1 MPVTSGNKP
10 SEKPCCT
17 VVPAPVLGGER
28 RSYSG
33 IAQPFAAHSHGHY
46 VIGRV
51 RQGSRILELNGRVLR
66 IGPGDLVVFNPG
78 DVHGC
83 SHNGEEL
90 FAFDSV
96 TIASEKLDSATLAY
110 PDSNA
115 TDTGEAFEAL
125 MEALDGSI
133 DEEVM
138 ERALYLASLLESEI
152 DNPRPVAAHDAAV
165 LHTYAHLLDHLA
177 EPVSVKKLAAAE
189 GISEYALIRAYRRR
203 FSITPIQHLASL
215 RVECACELLA
225 QGAAPSAVAAQA
237 GFADQ
242 AHLTRTF
249 KQRLG
254 TTPAAYRKMAS
265 RGLHLQVPA

>member
-1 MPVTSGNKP
+1 MPATSGNQS
-10 SEKPCCT
+10 SEEPCCT
-17 VVPAPVLGGER
+17 IVPVPVLGGER

-33 IAQPFAAHSHGHY
+33 FAQPFAAHSHGYY

-66 IGPGDLVVFNPG
+66 IGPGDLIVFNPG

-83 SHNGEEL
+83 SHNSKEL
-90 FAFDSV
+90 FAYDSV
-96 TIASEKLDSATLAY
+96 TIASDRLDNAALVY
-110 PDSNA
+110 PDSDA
-115 TDTGEAFEAL
+115 MDAGEAFEAL
-125 MEALDGSI
+125 MEALDGNG

-152 DNPRPVAAHDAAV
+152 DEHRSLAAHDDAA
-165 LHTYAHLLDHLA
+165 LRTYAHLLGHLA
-177 EPVSVKKLAAAE
+177 EPMSIKNLAAAE

-203 FSITPIQHLASL
+203 FSITPLQHLMSL
-215 RVECACELLA
+215 RIECARELLA
-225 QGAAPSAVAAQA
+225 QGAAPSDVAAQT

-265 RGLHLQVPA
+265 GKSRQ

>member
-83 SHNGEEL
+83 SHNSEE
-90 FAFDSV
+90 FFVYDSI
-96 TIASEKLDSATLAY
+96 TIAADKLDNVTLAY
-110 PDSNA
+110 PDSDA
-115 TDTGEAFEAL
+115 MDIGGAFEAL
-125 MEALDGSI
+125 MEALNGDA
-133 DEEVM
+133 DEEVA
-138 ERALYLASLLESEI
+138 ERALYLASLLESEK
-152 DNPRPVAAHDAAV
+152 NEPHPSAAHDDAA
-165 LHTYAHLLDHLA
+165 LRTYAHLLGHLA
-177 EPVSVKKLAAAE
+177 EPASIKELASAE

-203 FSITPIQHLASL
+203 YSITPLQHLVSL
-215 RVECACELLA
+215 RIECACELLA
-225 QGAAPSAVAAQA
+225 QGAAPSGVAAQT

-242 AHLTRTF
+242 AHLTRMF

-254 TTPAAYRKMAS
+254 TTPAAYRKMTS
-265 RGLHLQVPA
+265 RGLRQ